1 MARLPIL
8 MYHNVVTNEKLS
20 VGLSIWVDKLEAQFQ
35 YLVQNNYSTF
45 HFYEL
50 DKANKLPQKS
60 VVLTFDDVTENQLLF
75 AAPLLEKYNLKATFF
90 IPFQYI
96 GKTDL
101 WNNDSST
108 KIMTLEQLQLLKQ
121 NFIELGHHSFK
132 HRGYASLTE
141 VEIEE
146 DFKNCYDYIKQA
158 GLTVSPVLAYPYG
171 NFPKKG
177 IQNKV
182 FKKILQ
188 KNNIKYGLRIGNRVS
203 SFPFT
208 NPYAIKRIDIKGEDS
223 LFVFKIKLKIGKLR
237 LF

>member
-8 MYHNVVTNEKLS
+8 MYHNVVANEKLS
-20 VGLSIWVDKLEAQFQ
+20 FGLSIWVDKLEAQFK
-35 YLVQNNYSTF
+35 YLAENNYATF

-50 DKANKLPQKS
+50 EKLNKLPQKS
-60 VVLTFDDVTENQLLF
+60 VILTFDDVTENQLLL
-75 AAPLLEKYNLKATFF
+75 AAPLLEKYNLKAIFF
-90 IPFQYI
+90 IPFHYI

-101 WNNDSST
+101 YNNGT
-108 KIMTLEQLQLLKQ
+108 KIMTLKQLHLLNPK
-121 NFIELGHHSFK
+121 FIELGHHSFK

-141 VEIEE
+141 VEIDD
-146 DFKNCYDYIKQA
+146 DFNNCYYYINQA

-182 FKKILQ
+182 FNKILQ

-208 NPYAIKRIDIKGEDS
+208 NPYAIKRIDIKGDNS
-223 LFVFKIKLKIGKLR
+223 LLVFKIKLKIGKIG
-237 LF
+237 FF